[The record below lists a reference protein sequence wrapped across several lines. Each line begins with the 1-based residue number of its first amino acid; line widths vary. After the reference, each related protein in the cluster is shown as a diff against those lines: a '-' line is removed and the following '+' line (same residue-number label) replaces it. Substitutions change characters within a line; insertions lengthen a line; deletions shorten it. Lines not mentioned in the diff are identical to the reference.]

1 VIIARRVLPYGPN
14 AAIIECRS
22 IAEVHALCAYARST
36 FSAELA
42 DVVPGAATVT
52 AIGTGPLD
60 PEMLETLAVVHAE
73 QIDTV
78 PRTHTIE
85 VTYDGQDLD
94 WVSAYLGRTPA
105 EVVEMHTAQ
114 IWTVAFCGFAPGFG
128 YLVGDPSMSIDV
140 PRLDRPRR
148 SVPAGSVALA
158 GPWSAIYPRASPGG
172 WRLIGHTT
180 AVLWSASAERPA
192 LLAPGDVVQFREVH
206 R

>member
-1 VIIARRVLPYGPN
+1 WTADWYAAQHAPDAGKACCVPENPRGATIEQSYDPRDRVQVPRKVLKGG
-14 AAIIECRS
+14 S
-22 IAEVHALCAYARST
+22 HLCAPSYCKRYRPAAR
-36 FSAELA
+36 
-42 DVVPGAATVT
+42 
-52 AIGTGPLD
+52 
-60 PEMLETLAVVHAE
+60 HAE